1 MKLLL
6 EVLCEGSGWETGP
19 SGLELRSHLVVG
31 GFLIFQELVH
41 LLDHVEIVVSNGGET
56 LNHTLHVAVAALL
69 LVIFNLFPEG
79 RGDLS
84 GRSCSVKSLR
94 EAIGSEEFLLF
105 NFTFL
110 FTLILLVYDFL
121 EFLFNLDLHDSYLR
135 WNDMS

>member
-6 EVLCEGSGWETGP
+6 EVLCERSRWETSP

-31 GFLIFQELVH
+31 GLLIFQELVH
-41 LLDHVEIVVSNGGET
+41 LLNHVEIVVSNGGET
-56 LNHTLHVAVAALL
+56 LDHTLHVAVAALL

-84 GRSCSVKSLR
+84 GRSCSMEGLR
-94 EAIGSEEFLLF
+94 EAIGSEEFLLL

-110 FTLILLVYDFL
+110 FTLILLVNDFL
-121 EFLFNLDLHDSYLR
+121 EFLFNLDLHDSNLR
-135 WNDMS
+135 WDDVS